1 MNMQQ
6 YKPKM
11 RKQSEKSLAVFL
23 SGIVLVSA
31 LGISSFADT
40 SSNTVV
46 LQRNN
51 LIMTVIK
58 ELKIYLML

>member
-1 MNMQQ
+1 MQQ

-31 LGISSFADT
+31 LGISSFANR

-58 ELKIYLML
+58 EFKVHLML

>member
-31 LGISSFADT
+31 LGISSFANR

-58 ELKIYLML
+58 EFKVHLML